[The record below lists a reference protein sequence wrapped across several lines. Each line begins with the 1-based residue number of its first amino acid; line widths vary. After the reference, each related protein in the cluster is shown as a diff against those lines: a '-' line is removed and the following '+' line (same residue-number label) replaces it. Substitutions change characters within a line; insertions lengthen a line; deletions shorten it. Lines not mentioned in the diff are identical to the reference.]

1 MRTLTNIIIG
11 IIIGILIIVLAV
23 GVGGYVILTQEG
35 MVGTIDDAVDEV
47 SFEDEY
53 RELSLLAFLDKAM
66 AALGDLENKS
76 IGEVEKIVGT
86 DGISATIADSVG
98 VSQGIIKTSA
108 LSNLGNSLSSN
119 LNLAG
124 MSDTFGI
131 ALPEDIPLFQNDDFL
146 NEPVAEAFG
155 SLDDYTLDSFI
166 EVIYEDEATADK
178 PASSGLLQNLGGMK
192 LSELS
197 SGMDEIIDNT
207 YITDILDV
215 DENSSEIMKYLA
227 SGGEGGNPVKVGELD
242 GAVNDMKIS
251 NAVEIGSDASPVLK
265 YLRDCELTITAE
277 DGTTTVEIGASLNNI
292 NEAIK
297 QMTIGDAVE
306 IVSTSSLALK
316 YMQNF
321 KLDELDAGIKSMK
334 ISDAVAI
341 NDNSHAVIR
350 AIKDLTLDELGDGDA
365 LQSKI
370 DTLRLGEVITLQ
382 ESSPKILK
390 ALQYSR
396 LGNLDY
402 AVDNLE
408 MQEIF
413 EDDKLDSGL
422 LALVDPTTKLDD
434 IPDAFEKAVQQTTL
448 YGLQQID
455 LFNYSRNTT
464 SDRSYFKTMELVGTH
479 NALIENV
486 ANVIAGRDFGS
497 LAPKTVYLYEIY
509 ENDADRRALY
519 ADADSD
525 PSNGNVAIDSAAFAS
540 GQGGWM
546 LGVDE
551 IEKILSVLP
560 EDERYAAVIVAEDVA
575 EDSGTESVTEMTI
588 AGGVYNTLF
597 SVDMQAVDDMQ
608 AASGKLW
615 LGEADEKMEFP
626 NKAGGYAFFHAGSI
640 HLNGNTTPEDLVE
653 KGGYRALSTDEIPVE
668 ILVAMIGKEGS
679 KKPMTLVEINTMTWD
694 RDPTEEVPGA

>member
-1 MRTLTNIIIG
+1 MRTLTNIIVG

-86 DGISATIADSVG
+86 DGITATIADSVG
-98 VSQGIIKTSA
+98 VSQGIIKTSS

-455 LFNYSRNTT
+455 LFDYSGNTT
-464 SDRSYFKTMELVGTH
+464 SDRSYLKTMELVGTH

-486 ANVIAGRDFGS
+486 ANVIAGRDFES
-497 LAPKTVYLYEIY
+497 LEPKTVYLYE
-509 ENDADRRALY
+509 NAGALY
-519 ADADSD
+519 ADADKD
-525 PSNGNVAIDSAAFAS
+525 HSNGNEPIGSAFAS

-551 IEKILSVLP
+551 IEAILSVLP
-560 EDERYAAVIVAEDVA
+560 EDERWYAAVIVAE
-575 EDSGTESVTEMTI
+575 GSVTEMTI

-597 SVDMQAVDDMQ
+597 SVDMQA
-608 AASGKLW
+608 ASGKLW
-615 LGEADEKMEFP
+615 LGGADEKMEFP
-626 NKAGGYAFFHAGSI
+626 NKAGGYAFFHADSI
-640 HLNGNTTPEDLVE
+640 HLNGSTTPEDLGE
-653 KGGYRALSTDEIPVE
+653 NGGYRALNTDEIPVE

-694 RDPTEEVPGA
+694 RDPTEEVTGA

>member
-1 MRTLTNIIIG
+1 MRTLTNIIVG

-66 AALGDLENKS
+66 VALGDLGNKS

-265 YLRDCELTITAE
+265 YLRDCELTVTAE

-306 IVSTSSLALK
+306 IASGSSMVLQ
-316 YMQNF
+316 YMKDF

-455 LFNYSRNTT
+455 LFDYSGKTT
-464 SDRSYFKTMELVGTH
+464 SERSYSKTMELVGTH

-509 ENDADRRALY
+509 ENDADRALY

-525 PSNGNVAIDSAAFAS
+525 HSNGNERVIDSASAFPS

-546 LGVDE
+546 LGVKE
-551 IEKILSVLP
+551 IEEILKVLP
-560 EDERYAAVIVAEDVA
+560 EDERWYAAVIVAE
-575 EDSGTESVTEMTI
+575 ESVTEMTI

-597 SVDMQAVDDMQ
+597 SVDML

-615 LGEADEKMEFP
+615 LGEADEKVEFP

-640 HLNGNTTPEDLVE
+640 HLNGNKKTPEDLGE
-653 KGGYRALSTDEIPVE
+653 KGYRALRTDEIP
-668 ILVAMIGKEGS
+668 VAMIGKEGS
-679 KKPMTLVEINTMTWD
+679 KKPMTLVEINTMTWN
-694 RDPTEEVPGA
+694 RGSTEEVTGA

>member
-1 MRTLTNIIIG
+1 MRTLTNIIVG

-86 DGISATIADSVG
+86 DGITATIADSVG
-98 VSQGIIKTSA
+98 VSQGIIKTSS

-306 IVSTSSLALK
+306 IASGSSMVLK
-316 YMQNF
+316 YMKDF

-422 LALVDPTTKLDD
+422 LALVDPTTKLDN

-455 LFNYSRNTT
+455 LFDYSGKTT
-464 SDRSYFKTMELVGTH
+464 SERSYSKTMELVGTH

-497 LAPKTVYLYEIY
+497 LAPKTVYLYK
-509 ENDADRRALY
+509 NDADGALY

-525 PSNGNVAIDSAAFAS
+525 HSNGNELAIDSAAFAS

-546 LGVDE
+546 LGVKE
-551 IEKILSVLP
+551 IEAILSVLP
-560 EDERYAAVIVAEDVA
+560 EDERYAAVIVAEVAEVA
-575 EDSGTESVTEMTI
+575 EDSVTEMTI

-597 SVDMQAVDDMQ
+597 SVDMQAE
-608 AASGKLW
+608 SGKLW

-626 NKAGGYAFFHAGSI
+626 NKAGGYAFFHADSI

-653 KGGYRALSTDEIPVE
+653 KGGYRALSTDEIPV
-668 ILVAMIGKEGS
+668 AMIGKEGS
-679 KKPMTLVEINTMTWD
+679 KKPMTLVEINTMIWN
-694 RDPTEEVPGA
+694 RGPTEEVTGA

>member
-306 IVSTSSLALK
+306 IASGSSMVLK
-316 YMQNF
+316 YMKDF

-455 LFNYSRNTT
+455 LFDYSRNTT
-464 SDRSYFKTMELVGTH
+464 SDRSYLKTMELVGTH

-497 LAPKTVYLYEIY
+497 LAPKTVYLYK
-509 ENDADRRALY
+509 NDADGALY

-525 PSNGNVAIDSAAFAS
+525 HSTGNEPIDSASAFPS

-546 LGVDE
+546 LGVEE
-551 IEKILSVLP
+551 IEDILSVLP
-560 EDERYAAVIVAEDVA
+560 EDERYAAVIVAED
-575 EDSGTESVTEMTI
+575 SVTEMTI

-597 SVDMQAVDDMQ
+597 SVDML

-640 HLNGNTTPEDLVE
+640 HLNGNTTPEDLGE
-653 KGGYRALSTDEIPVE
+653 KGYRDLSTDEIPV
-668 ILVAMIGKEGS
+668 AMIGKEGD
-679 KKPMTLVEINTMTWD
+679 KKRMTLVEINTMTWN
-694 RDPTEEVPGA
+694 RGSTEEVTGA

>member
-98 VSQGIIKTSA
+98 VSQGIIKTSS

-306 IVSTSSLALK
+306 IASGSSMVLQ
-316 YMQNF
+316 YMKDF

-341 NDNSHAVIR
+341 NDNSHAVIQ

-408 MQEIF
+408 MQDIF
-413 EDDKLDSGL
+413 EDDKMDSGL

-455 LFNYSRNTT
+455 LFDYSDNDNMT
-464 SDRSYFKTMELVGTH
+464 SDRSYLKTMELVGTH

-497 LAPKTVYLYEIY
+497 LAPKTVYLYEK
-509 ENDADRRALY
+509 DGALY

-525 PSNGNVAIDSAAFAS
+525 HSNGSKPIDSASAFPS

-546 LGVDE
+546 LGVEE
-551 IEKILSVLP
+551 IEDILSVLLPEDEDILSVLP
-560 EDERYAAVIVAEDVA
+560 EDERWYAAVIVAE
-575 EDSGTESVTEMTI
+575 GSVTEMTI

-597 SVDMQAVDDMQ
+597 SVDMQA
-608 AASGKLW
+608 ASGKLW
-615 LGEADEKMEFP
+615 LGGADEKMEFP

-640 HLNGNTTPEDLVE
+640 HLNGNTTPENLVN
-653 KGGYRALSTDEIPVE
+653 GYRALSTDEIPVE

-694 RDPTEEVPGA
+694 RDPTEEVTGA

>member
-1 MRTLTNIIIG
+1 MRTLTNIIVG

-131 ALPEDIPLFQNDDFL
+131 ALPDDIPLFQNDDFL
-146 NEPVAEAFG
+146 NEPVTEAFG

-178 PASSGLLQNLGGMK
+178 PASSGLLRNLGGMK

-297 QMTIGDAVE
+297 QMTIDDAVE
-306 IVSTSSLALK
+306 IASGSSMALQ
-316 YMQNF
+316 YMKDF

-408 MQEIF
+408 MQDIF

-455 LFNYSRNTT
+455 LFDYSGKTT
-464 SDRSYFKTMELVGTH
+464 SERSYLKTMELVGTH

-497 LAPKTVYLYEIY
+497 LAPKTVYLY
-509 ENDADRRALY
+509 AAGGALY

-525 PSNGNVAIDSAAFAS
+525 HSTGNKPIDSAFAS

-546 LGVDE
+546 LGVKE
-551 IEKILSVLP
+551 IEAILSVLP
-560 EDERYAAVIVAEDVA
+560 EDERYAAVIVAED
-575 EDSGTESVTEMTI
+575 SVTEMTI

-597 SVDMQAVDDMQ
+597 SVDMLE
-608 AASGKLW
+608 ASGKLW

-640 HLNGNTTPEDLVE
+640 HLNGTTTPEDLVE
-653 KGGYRALSTDEIPVE
+653 NGGYRALRTDEIPVE
-668 ILVAMIGKEGS
+668 IHVAMIGKEGS
-679 KKPMTLVEINTMTWD
+679 KKPMTLVEINTMTWN
-694 RDPTEEVPGA
+694 RGSTEEVTGA

>member
-23 GVGGYVILTQEG
+23 GVGGYVILTQKG

-86 DGISATIADSVG
+86 DGITATIADSVG
-98 VSQGIIKTSA
+98 VSQGIIKTSS

-455 LFNYSRNTT
+455 LFDYSGKTT
-464 SDRSYFKTMELVGTH
+464 SERSYSKTMELVGTH

-525 PSNGNVAIDSAAFAS
+525 HSNGNERPIDSAFAS

-560 EDERYAAVIVAEDVA
+560 EDERYAAVIVAE
-575 EDSGTESVTEMTI
+575 GSVTEMTI

-597 SVDMQAVDDMQ
+597 SVDMQA
-608 AASGKLW
+608 ASGELW
-615 LGEADEKMEFP
+615 LGGDEKMEFP

-640 HLNGNTTPEDLVE
+640 YLNGELEDLGE
-653 KGGYRALSTDEIPVE
+653 KGYRAPLPDEIP
-668 ILVAMIGKEGS
+668 VAMIGKEGS

-694 RDPTEEVPGA
+694 RDPTEEVTGA

>member
-98 VSQGIIKTSA
+98 VSQGIIKTSS

-455 LFNYSRNTT
+455 LFNYSRNDNMT
-464 SDRSYFKTMELVGTH
+464 SDRSYLKTMELVGTH

-497 LAPKTVYLYEIY
+497 LAPKTVYLYEK
-509 ENDADRRALY
+509 DGALY
-519 ADADSD
+519 ADADKD
-525 PSNGNVAIDSAAFAS
+525 HSNGNEPIDSAFTS

-546 LGVDE
+546 LGVEE
-551 IEKILSVLP
+551 IEDILSVLLPEDEDILSVLP
-560 EDERYAAVIVAEDVA
+560 EDERWYAAVIVAE
-575 EDSGTESVTEMTI
+575 GSVTEMTI

-597 SVDMQAVDDMQ
+597 SVDMQA
-608 AASGKLW
+608 ASGKLW
-615 LGEADEKMEFP
+615 LGGADEKMEFP

-640 HLNGNTTPEDLVE
+640 YLNGELEDLGE
-653 KGGYRALSTDEIPVE
+653 KGYRAPLPDEIP
-668 ILVAMIGKEGS
+668 VAMIGKEGS

-694 RDPTEEVPGA
+694 RNPTEEVSGA

>member
-86 DGISATIADSVG
+86 DGITATIADSVG
-98 VSQGIIKTSA
+98 VSQGIIKTSS

-297 QMTIGDAVE
+297 EMTIGDAVE
-306 IVSTSSLALK
+306 IASGSSMVLK
-316 YMQNF
+316 YMKDF

-402 AVDNLE
+402 SVDNLE

-497 LAPKTVYLYEIY
+497 LAPKTVYLYE
-509 ENDADRRALY
+509 NDGALY

-525 PSNGNVAIDSAAFAS
+525 PSNGNEPIDSAAFAS

-546 LGVDE
+546 LGVEE
-551 IEKILSVLP
+551 IEAILSVVLP
-560 EDERYAAVIVAEDVA
+560 EDERYAAVIVAED
-575 EDSGTESVTEMTI
+575 SVTEMTI

-597 SVDMQAVDDMQ
+597 SVDMQ

-626 NKAGGYAFFHAGSI
+626 NKAGGYAFFHADSI
-640 HLNGNTTPEDLVE
+640 HLNGNTTPEDLGE
-653 KGGYRALSTDEIPVE
+653 NGYRALSYDDTDEIPVE
-668 ILVAMIGKEGS
+668 IPVAMIGKEGS

-694 RDPTEEVPGA
+694 RVPTEEVTGA

>member
-86 DGISATIADSVG
+86 DGITATIADSVG
-98 VSQGIIKTSA
+98 VSQGIIKTSS

-297 QMTIGDAVE
+297 EMTIGDAVE
-306 IVSTSSLALK
+306 IASGSSMVLK
-316 YMQNF
+316 YMKDF

-464 SDRSYFKTMELVGTH
+464 SDRSYLKTMELVGTH

-497 LAPKTVYLYEIY
+497 LAPKTVYLYE
-509 ENDADRRALY
+509 NDAGALY

-525 PSNGNVAIDSAAFAS
+525 HSTGNEPIDSAFAS

-546 LGVDE
+546 LGVKE
-551 IEKILSVLP
+551 IEAILSVLP
-560 EDERYAAVIVAEDVA
+560 EDERYAAVIVAEV
-575 EDSGTESVTEMTI
+575 SVTEMTI

-597 SVDMQAVDDMQ
+597 SVDML

-640 HLNGNTTPEDLVE
+640 HLNGTTTPEDLVE
-653 KGGYRALSTDEIPVE
+653 KGYRDLSTDEIP
-668 ILVAMIGKEGS
+668 VAMIGKEGS

-694 RDPTEEVPGA
+694 RDSTEEVTGA

>member
-86 DGISATIADSVG
+86 DGITATIADSVG
-98 VSQGIIKTSA
+98 VSQGIIKTSS

-306 IVSTSSLALK
+306 IASGSSMVLK
-316 YMQNF
+316 YMKDF

-455 LFNYSRNTT
+455 LFDYSDKTT
-464 SDRSYFKTMELVGTH
+464 SERSYSKTMELVGTH

-497 LAPKTVYLYEIY
+497 LAPKTVYLYE
-509 ENDADRRALY
+509 NDGALY

-525 PSNGNVAIDSAAFAS
+525 PSNGNEPIDSAAFAS

-546 LGVDE
+546 LGVEE
-551 IEKILSVLP
+551 IEAILSVVLP
-560 EDERYAAVIVAEDVA
+560 EDERYAAVIVAED
-575 EDSGTESVTEMTI
+575 SVTEMTI

-597 SVDMQAVDDMQ
+597 SVDMQ

-640 HLNGNTTPEDLVE
+640 HLNGNTTPENLVN
-653 KGGYRALSTDEIPVE
+653 GYRALSTDEIP
-668 ILVAMIGKEGS
+668 VAMIGKEGS

-694 RDPTEEVPGA
+694 RVPTEEVTGA

>member
-66 AALGDLENKS
+66 AALGDLGNKS

-265 YLRDCELTITAE
+265 YLRDCELTVTAE

-306 IVSTSSLALK
+306 IASGSSMVLQ
-316 YMQNF
+316 YMKDF

-464 SDRSYFKTMELVGTH
+464 SDRSYLKTMELVGTH

-497 LAPKTVYLYEIY
+497 LAPKTVYLYE
-509 ENDADRRALY
+509 ADEALY

-525 PSNGNVAIDSAAFAS
+525 HSNGNELAIDSAFAS

-546 LGVDE
+546 LGVEE
-551 IEKILSVLP
+551 IEAILSVLP
-560 EDERYAAVIVAEDVA
+560 EDERYAAVIVAEGSDTEM
-575 EDSGTESVTEMTI
+575 EDSVTEMTI

-597 SVDMQAVDDMQ
+597 SVDMQA
-608 AASGKLW
+608 ASGKLW
-615 LGEADEKMEFP
+615 LGEGDEKMEFP

-653 KGGYRALSTDEIPVE
+653 NGGYRALSTDEIPVE

-694 RDPTEEVPGA
+694 RAPTEEVTGA

>member
-1 MRTLTNIIIG
+1 MRTLTNIIVG

-66 AALGDLENKS
+66 VALGDLENKS

-146 NEPVAEAFG
+146 KEPVTEAFG

-178 PASSGLLQNLGGMK
+178 PASSGLLRNLGGMK

-297 QMTIGDAVE
+297 EMTIGDAVE

-408 MQEIF
+408 MQDIF

-560 EDERYAAVIVAEDVA
+560 EDERWYAAVIVAE
-575 EDSGTESVTEMTI
+575 GSVTEMTI

-640 HLNGNTTPEDLVE
+640 YLNGEPENLGE
-653 KGGYRALSTDEIPVE
+653 NGGYRPLSTDEIP
-668 ILVAMIGKEGS
+668 VAMIGKEGS

-694 RDPTEEVPGA
+694 RDSTEEVPGA

>member
-23 GVGGYVILTQEG
+23 GVGGYVVLTQEG

-86 DGISATIADSVG
+86 DGITATIADSVG
-98 VSQGIIKTSA
+98 VSQGIIKTSS

-422 LALVDPTTKLDD
+422 LALVDPTTKLDH

-455 LFNYSRNTT
+455 LFDYSGNTT
-464 SDRSYFKTMELVGTH
+464 SDRSYLKTMELVGTH

-497 LAPKTVYLYEIY
+497 LAPKTVYLYE
-509 ENDADRRALY
+509 NDAGALY

-525 PSNGNVAIDSAAFAS
+525 HSNGNEHPIDSAFVS

-546 LGVDE
+546 LGVEE
-551 IEKILSVLP
+551 IEAIFLDVLP
-560 EDERYAAVIVAEDVA
+560 EDERYAAVIVAE
-575 EDSGTESVTEMTI
+575 GSVTEMTI

-597 SVDMQAVDDMQ
+597 SVDMEL
-608 AASGKLW
+608 ASGKLW

-640 HLNGNTTPEDLVE
+640 HLNGNTTPENLGE
-653 KGGYRALSTDEIPVE
+653 NGYRALKTDEIPVE
-668 ILVAMIGKEGS
+668 IHVAMIGKEGS
-679 KKPMTLVEINTMTWD
+679 KKPMTLVEINTMTWN
-694 RDPTEEVPGA
+694 RDPTEEVTGA

>member
-86 DGISATIADSVG
+86 DGITATIADSVG
-98 VSQGIIKTSA
+98 VSQGIIKTSS

-178 PASSGLLQNLGGMK
+178 PASSGLLQNLGGLK

-306 IVSTSSLALK
+306 IASGSSMVLQ
-316 YMQNF
+316 YMKDF

-408 MQEIF
+408 MQDIF

-448 YGLQQID
+448 YGLQQIN
-455 LFNYSRNTT
+455 LFDYSDNTT
-464 SDRSYFKTMELVGTH
+464 SDRSYLKTMELVGTH

-497 LAPKTVYLYEIY
+497 LAPKTVYLYE
-509 ENDADRRALY
+509 NAGALY
-519 ADADSD
+519 ADADKD
-525 PSNGNVAIDSAAFAS
+525 HSNGNEPIDSAFTS

-546 LGVDE
+546 LGVDK

-560 EDERYAAVIVAEDVA
+560 EDERYAAVIEVD
-575 EDSGTESVTEMTI
+575 GSVTEMTI

-597 SVDMQAVDDMQ
+597 SVDMLE
-608 AASGKLW
+608 ASGKLW

-640 HLNGNTTPEDLVE
+640 HLNGTTTPEDLVE
-653 KGGYRALSTDEIPVE
+653 NGGYRALRTDEIPVE
-668 ILVAMIGKEGS
+668 IHVAMIGKEGS
-679 KKPMTLVEINTMTWD
+679 KKPMTLVEINTMTWN
-694 RDPTEEVPGA
+694 RGSTEEVTGA

>member
-23 GVGGYVILTQEG
+23 GVGGYVVLTQEG

-86 DGISATIADSVG
+86 DGITATIADSVG
-98 VSQGIIKTSA
+98 VSQGIIKTSS

-297 QMTIGDAVE
+297 QMTICDAVE
-306 IVSTSSLALK
+306 IASGSSMVLK
-316 YMQNF
+316 YMKDF

-497 LAPKTVYLYEIY
+497 LAPKTVYLY
-509 ENDADRRALY
+509 AAGGALY

-525 PSNGNVAIDSAAFAS
+525 HSTGNEPIDSASAFPS

-546 LGVDE
+546 LGVDG
-551 IEKILSVLP
+551 IEEILSVLP
-560 EDERYAAVIVAEDVA
+560 EDERYAAVIVAED
-575 EDSGTESVTEMTI
+575 SVTEMTI

-597 SVDMQAVDDMQ
+597 SVDME

-615 LGEADEKMEFP
+615 LGEGDEQMEFP

-640 HLNGNTTPEDLVE
+640 HLNGNTTPEDLGE
-653 KGGYRALSTDEIPVE
+653 NGYRALSYDDTDEIPVE
-668 ILVAMIGKEGS
+668 IPVAMIGKEGS
-679 KKPMTLVEINTMTWD
+679 KKPMTLVEINTITWN
-694 RDPTEEVPGA
+694 RNTITEEPGA

>member
-306 IVSTSSLALK
+306 IASGSSMVLK
-316 YMQNF
+316 YMKDF

-455 LFNYSRNTT
+455 LFDYSRNTT
-464 SDRSYFKTMELVGTH
+464 SDRSYLKTMELVGTH

-497 LAPKTVYLYEIY
+497 LAPKTVYLYK
-509 ENDADRRALY
+509 NDADGALY

-525 PSNGNVAIDSAAFAS
+525 HSTGNEPIDSASAFPS

-546 LGVDE
+546 LGVEE
-551 IEKILSVLP
+551 IEDILSVLP
-560 EDERYAAVIVAEDVA
+560 EDERYAAVIVAED
-575 EDSGTESVTEMTI
+575 SVTEMTI

-597 SVDMQAVDDMQ
+597 SVDML

-640 HLNGNTTPEDLVE
+640 HLNGTPEPEDLGE
-653 KGGYRALSTDEIPVE
+653 KGYRDLSTDEIPV
-668 ILVAMIGKEGS
+668 AMIGKEGD
-679 KKPMTLVEINTMTWD
+679 KKRMTLVEINTMTWN
-694 RDPTEEVPGA
+694 RGSTEEVTGA

>member
-422 LALVDPTTKLDD
+422 LALVDPTTKLDH

-455 LFNYSRNTT
+455 LFDYSGNTT
-464 SDRSYFKTMELVGTH
+464 SDRSYLKTMELVGTH

-560 EDERYAAVIVAEDVA
+560 EDERYAAVIVAED
-575 EDSGTESVTEMTI
+575 SVTEMTI

-615 LGEADEKMEFP
+615 LGEGDEKMEFP

-640 HLNGNTTPEDLVE
+640 HLNGNTTPEDLVN
-653 KGGYRALSTDEIPVE
+653 GYRALSTDEIPVE

-679 KKPMTLVEINTMTWD
+679 KKPMTLVEINTMNWD
-694 RDPTEEVPGA
+694 RDPPEEVPGA

>member
-1 MRTLTNIIIG
+1 MRTLTNIIVG

-86 DGISATIADSVG
+86 DGITATIADSVG
-98 VSQGIIKTSA
+98 VSQGIIKTSS

-455 LFNYSRNTT
+455 LFDYSGKTT
-464 SDRSYFKTMELVGTH
+464 SERSYLKTMELVGTH

-497 LAPKTVYLYEIY
+497 LAPKTVYLYE
-509 ENDADRRALY
+509 ADGALY

-525 PSNGNVAIDSAAFAS
+525 HSNGSKPIDSASAFPS

-546 LGVDE
+546 LGVEE
-551 IEKILSVLP
+551 IEEILKVLP
-560 EDERYAAVIVAEDVA
+560 EDERYAAVIVAE
-575 EDSGTESVTEMTI
+575 GSVTEMTI

-597 SVDMQAVDDMQ
+597 SVDML

-615 LGEADEKMEFP
+615 LGEGDEKMEFP

-640 HLNGNTTPEDLVE
+640 HLNGNTTPENLVN
-653 KGGYRALSTDEIPVE
+653 GYRALSTDDPVE

-679 KKPMTLVEINTMTWD
+679 KKPMTLVEINTMTWN
-694 RDPTEEVPGA
+694 RGPTEEVTGA

>member
-1 MRTLTNIIIG
+1 MRTLTNIIVG

-23 GVGGYVILTQEG
+23 GVGGYVVLTQEG

-86 DGISATIADSVG
+86 DGITATIADSVG
-98 VSQGIIKTSA
+98 VSQGIIKTSS

-464 SDRSYFKTMELVGTH
+464 LDRSYFKTMELVGTH
-479 NALIENV
+479 NALIDNV

-525 PSNGNVAIDSAAFAS
+525 PSNGNVPIDSAAFAS

-551 IEKILSVLP
+551 IEAILSVLP
-560 EDERYAAVIVAEDVA
+560 EDERYAAVIVAE
-575 EDSGTESVTEMTI
+575 GSVTEMTI

-597 SVDMQAVDDMQ
+597 SVDMQ

-640 HLNGNTTPEDLVE
+640 HLNGNTTPENLGE
-653 KGGYRALSTDEIPVE
+653 NGGYRALSTDEIP
-668 ILVAMIGKEGS
+668 VAMIGKEGS

-694 RDPTEEVPGA
+694 RVPTEEVTGA